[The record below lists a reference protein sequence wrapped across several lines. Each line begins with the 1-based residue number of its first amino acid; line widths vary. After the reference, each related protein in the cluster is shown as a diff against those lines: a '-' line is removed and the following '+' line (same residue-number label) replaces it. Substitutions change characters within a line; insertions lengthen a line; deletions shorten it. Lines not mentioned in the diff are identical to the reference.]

1 MAFAK
6 LRKIGSEGC
15 DELIV
20 SVVFHALFRPLNK
33 DIRLPGTREA
43 YRGMTPELHEFALVA
58 SLEKYEGER
67 YFSPC

>member
-1 MAFAK
+1 VAFAK
-6 LRKIGSEGC
+6 LREIGSEGC

-33 DIRLPGTREA
+33 DIPLPETREG

-58 SLEKYEGER
+58 FLGKI
-67 YFSPC
+67 